1 MESGRVLGGRY
12 ELTAKVG
19 SGSVGSVWR
28 ATDRVL
34 GRVVAVKV
42 LHPELAHDDTVVRRF
57 AAEARIMARL
67 HHPGIAGLY
76 DFGRDRDGTAYLV
89 MAFIEGQQLRRLVGS
104 GRTLPPERVMD
115 LVAQAADA
123 LRTAHRAGVV
133 HRDVKPVNLI
143 VRGNGDVVL
152 TDFGIARVPGNDLT
166 GPGMVLGTAKY
177 IAPEQAA
184 GRLVTPA
191 VDVYALGVTAY
202 ECLTGW
208 PPFRGG
214 TPMEVAQHH
223 ITSTPP
229 PLPPTV
235 PRPVR
240 DLVMAMLTKDPAR
253 RPTAAQVAV
262 AARLA
267 ARAPADTRLASA
279 TAATARR
286 IPPPRR
292 AAPVDRRR
300 RSALAGA
307 LAGCGLFLAMFAMV
321 ALAPVDP
328 AGASRAGPQAPTAT
342 RYPGGVVDEATARVA
357 EPPAGGR
364 GPERVVDVVDRPEAE
379 AVASLEARGF
389 AVRVVPRLGP
399 RCAVV
404 AQDPAA
410 GQVRPP
416 GTTVT
421 LTVERD
427 ARCAARG

>member
-1 MESGRVLGGRY
+1 MESGTVLGGRY

-89 MAFIEGQQLRRLVGS
+89 MAFIEGQSLRRLVGS
-104 GRTLPPERVMD
+104 GRTLPPARVMD

-143 VRGNGDVVL
+143 VRMNGDVVL

-184 GRLVTPA
+184 GRQVTPA

-235 PRPVR
+235 PRSVR

-267 ARAPADTRLASA
+267 ARAPADARLASA
-279 TAATARR
+279 TSAGRRVPSPRSAT
-286 IPPPRR
+286 
-292 AAPVDRRR
+292 PVDRRR

-307 LAGCGLFLAMFAMV
+307 LAGGGLFLAMFAMV

-328 AGASRAGPQAPTAT
+328 AGASRAGPNAPAAT
-342 RYPGGVVDEATARVA
+342 RYPGPAAGGATARVA

-364 GPERVVDVVDRPEAE
+364 RPERVVDVVDRPEAE

-389 AVRVVPRLGP
+389 TVRVVPRPGP

-404 AQDPAA
+404 AQDPPV